1 MIANHPA
8 YHWLITFSG
17 DLVNR
22 FSGRLSLVNDEEVYQ
37 AIRHYHQPE
46 KLENSPLLRLSLV
59 SQKLQERQPKHRLMP
74 LRQIIKETIEYFKPE
89 ADTQCR
95 TKQNLKHH
103 LLK

>member
-17 DLVNR
+17 DLINR

-59 SQKLQERQPKHRLMP
+59 PQKLQERQPKHRLMP

-95 TKQNLKHH
+95 TK
-103 LLK
+103 